1 MVYVENVHDR
11 KTRPFRT
18 WALIDSD
25 IRKSARGE
33 GQGASCAAEKVLN
46 YAYPFEYR
54 DEVRKTAK

>member
-1 MVYVENVHDR
+1 MVYVDNVHDR